1 MQQATEKSDA
11 PRGRRRKVLL
21 WCAGVML
28 ALVAGLGGGIWA
40 MLGRPVDAP
49 AWLRERIETRIAEN
63 LQGIS
68 IDFGRMSLLITET
81 GLARIVLWDVT
92 VTNEQGVLVAQLSDI
107 EAGVA
112 PVSFLRREWE
122 LREAQV
128 SGAFVT
134 LQRDRNGKLG
144 LALGDAFAE
153 GTQVPDLAQIIAR
166 IDAIAL
172 DPRLAKLDLFEADSL
187 TLRYEDLRA
196 RRGWTADG
204 GRLRLTRED
213 GTLKLTGDV
222 ALLSGGA
229 GVATV
234 ALGAES
240 RIGDTSLDFGMNLQ
254 DLDSGDIAT
263 QSPALAWMDAL
274 EAPISGSLQSTLA
287 PDGAL
292 GEMRATLEIGKGVL
306 QPNREARPIPFEGAR
321 TAFTYVPDERL
332 MRFEEIRVESAM
344 GRVRASGT
352 TMLDEAP
359 EGGLPPGLTAQFRL
373 DDVEVAQS
381 AVMDRPVMVEG
392 AQTAFRLQLNPF
404 RVDLGSLRI
413 TDPTLPISARG
424 WLEATRAGWSM
435 SLDARVAETVPE
447 QVMAFWPGQLVPQ
460 TRDWVGRNVRGGRL
474 FDASFA
480 LRAEAGAEHPTT
492 FFDLSFEDALV
503 GVAPSLPPIEDG
515 RGRLTIHQRRLGLR
529 VDEGHIVT
537 DRGTVDVGGSVFTIP
552 DLKEKPSMGEVD
564 LKIDGPVGA
573 VLAYIDNDQWRV
585 LRKVGRDATL
595 ADGRIAASGR
605 LVLPLADG
613 LTFDDIDLAFAGTL
627 RDVESAKAIPGK
639 TIRGDGLSVKL
650 DNGGVTIAG
659 QANVSGVPVDGR
671 WTQPFGGGGSE
682 VVADITLSPKTLA
695 DFGVSLPN
703 GMLRGQGTGALRVDL
718 PPNAPPRFEL
728 ESDLAGL
735 GLAVPQIGWS
745 LAPGTTGRFT
755 IAGNLSPGLQNAE
768 LTLKGGGMDAAGQL
782 VLSTSGAFERLDLSR
797 VTVADWLD
805 VSGRLRARG
814 GNSAPAVE
822 ISSGRVDLRSAPFG
836 ASGTSG
842 SGGGGGPLALTLD
855 SLRVTDSI
863 ELRAFRGNFDL
874 ARGLEGRFD
883 GQLGGA
889 TPVAGQVIP
898 QAGGS
903 AFRISGEDAGDI
915 LKAAGLL
922 KTVKDGTFNLDLAP
936 VSGQPGS
943 FDGLMRIQGT
953 RMQKA
958 PAIASLLDAISIVGI
973 IDQMNGPGIFF
984 SDVEA
989 RFRLTPSRVIVS
1001 ESSAVG
1007 PSMGIS
1013 MDGYYDLASGQ
1024 MDFQGVL
1031 SPIYAVNAIGR
1042 LIARKGEGLIGFN
1055 FNLRGTTGAPRVA
1068 VNPLSVF
1075 TPGMF
1080 RDIFRRPPPK
1090 LSQ

>member
-11 PRGRRRKVLL
+11 PRRRRKVLV
-21 WCAGVML
+21 WCFGVVL
-28 ALVAGLGGGIWA
+28 ALAVGIAGGIWA

-49 AWLRERIETRIAEN
+49 DWLRERIETRIAEN
-63 LQGIS
+63 LRGIS

-92 VTNEQGVLVAQLSDI
+92 VTNDQGVLVAQLSDI

-166 IDAIAL
+166 IDAIAM

-204 GRLRLTRED
+204 GRLRLMRED
-213 GTLKLTGDV
+213 GTLRLTGDV

-234 ALGAES
+234 ELGAES
-240 RIGDTSLDFGMNLQ
+240 RIGDASLDFGITLQ

-306 QPNREARPIPFEGAR
+306 QPNREARPVPFDGAR
-321 TAFTYVPDERL
+321 TAFTYLPEERL
-332 MRFEEIRVESAM
+332 MRFDEIRVDSAM

-352 TMLDEAP
+352 TMLDDAP
-359 EGGLPPGLTAQFRL
+359 DGGLPPGLTAQFRL
-373 DDVEVAQS
+373 ASVEVAES
-381 AVMDRPVMVEG
+381 AVMDRPVVVEG
-392 AQTAFRLQLNPF
+392 AQTAFRLQLDPF
-404 RVDLGSLRI
+404 RVDIGSLRI

-424 WLEATRAGWSM
+424 WLEATRSGWSM

-447 QVMAFWPGQLVPQ
+447 QVMAFWPDQLVPQ
-460 TRDWVGRNVRGGRL
+460 TRDWVGRNVREGRL

-480 LRAEAGAEHPTT
+480 LRAEAGADHPTT
-492 FFDLSFEDALV
+492 FFDLSFEDAVV
-503 GVAPSLPPIEDG
+503 GVAPNLPPIEDG

-529 VDEGHIVT
+529 VDAGRIVT
-537 DRGTVDVGGSVFTIP
+537 DRGAIDVAGSVFTIP
-552 DLKEKPSMGEVD
+552 DLKKRPSVGEVD

-573 VLAYIDNDQWRV
+573 VLAYVDNDQWRV
-585 LRKVGRDATL
+585 LRNVGRDATL
-595 ADGRIAASGR
+595 ADGRIKASGR
-605 LVLPLADG
+605 LVLPLAEG
-613 LTFDDIDLAFAGTL
+613 LTFDDIQLAFDGTL

-650 DNGGVTIAG
+650 DNGGITIAG
-659 QANVSGVPVDGR
+659 QASVSGVPVDGR
-671 WTQPFGGGGSE
+671 WTQPFGGESSE
-682 VVADITLSPKTLA
+682 VVADITISPKSLS

-703 GMLRGQGTGALRVDL
+703 GMLRGQGTGALRVTL
-718 PPNAPPRFEL
+718 PPNAPPRFSL

-745 LAPGTTGRFT
+745 LAPRTKGRFT
-755 IAGNLSPGLQNAE
+755 MAGNLTPGLQDAD
-768 LTLKGGGMDAAGQL
+768 LTLKGAGMDAAGQL
-782 VLSTSGAFERLDLSR
+782 VLSKSGAFERLDLSR
-797 VTVADWLD
+797 VKVADWLD
-805 VSGRLRARG
+805 VAGRLRARG

-836 ASGTSG
+836 ASGAGGS
-842 SGGGGGPLALTLD
+842 SGGGGGPLVLTLD

-863 ELRAFRGNFDL
+863 ELRAFRGNFDT
-874 ARGLEGRFD
+874 ARGIEGRFD

-898 QAGGS
+898 QSGGS
-903 AFRISGEDAGDI
+903 AFRITGEDAGDI

-989 RFRLTPSRVIVS
+989 RFRLTPSRVILS

-1013 MDGYYDLASGQ
+1013 MDGYYDLGSGQ

-1055 FNLRGTTGAPRVA
+1055 FNLRGTVGAPRVA